1 MTNGRIVALS
11 GGIGG
16 AKLALGLYRV
26 LPAGALTVIVNT
38 GDDFVHLGLTMCP
51 DVDTTLYTLAG
62 IANTELGWGRREET
76 WTFMRALAALGG
88 ETWFRVGDGDLALHV
103 ERSRRLARGETL
115 SKITADVVQR
125 FDIDAAVVPAS
136 DAPVRTR
143 IATTEGDLPFQDY
156 FVRLR
161 CEPRVRSLHYDGA
174 LAARPAPG
182 AIAALTGAGLDA
194 IIICPSNPY
203 LSVDPILAVPGFRE
217 LLMNAAAPVVA
228 VTPLVGGKALKG
240 PTAKIMEELGMP
252 LTPASVAQ
260 HYENLIDGF
269 VVDERDAPLASGF
282 PCPISVTDTVMTSLA
297 DRERVARA
305 VLDFARS
312 LRPPPATA

>member
-1 MTNGRIVALS
+1 VSDGRIVALS

-26 LPAGALTVIVNT
+26 LPAQALTVIVNT
-38 GDDFVHLGLTMCP
+38 GDDFVHLGLTICP

-62 IANTELGWGRREET
+62 IANSELGWGRREET
-76 WTFMRALAALGG
+76 WTFMQVLEELGG
-88 ETWFRVGDGDLALHV
+88 ESWFRLGDGDLALHV
-103 ERSRRLARGETL
+103 ERTRRLARGETL
-115 SKITADVVQR
+115 SDITVYLAQR
-125 FDIDAAVVPAS
+125 FGLRAEIVPAS

-143 IATTEGDLPFQDY
+143 VTTTEGDLSFQDY

-161 CEPRVRSLHYDGA
+161 CEPRVRELHYDGA
-174 LAARPAPG
+174 LSARPSPRAV
-182 AIAALTGAGLDA
+182 AALTAPELEA

-203 LSVDPILAVPGFRE
+203 LSIDPMLAVAGFRE
-217 LLMNAAAPVVA
+217 LLMNAQAPVVA

-240 PTAKIMEELGMP
+240 PTAKIMRELDTP
-252 LTPASVAQ
+252 LTPAAVAQ
-260 HYENLIDGF
+260 HYEDLIDGF

-282 PCPISVTDTVMTSLA
+282 PCPISVTDTVMTTLA
-297 DRERVARA
+297 DRERVARG

-312 LRPPPATA
+312 LRPMPAPE